1 MKTKVV
7 MYVCFAIAVVS
18 LAQSTQ
24 AQGIN
29 KITGTTA
36 GSGGILRLAPDTQE
50 RLQGGPLPSAGYV
63 DLRSELLNLADTVQQ
78 FVEIAPSGLVNPE
91 ALEEARL
98 QIQQMSAH
106 DMEVIGKGI
115 DPVKLHNRL
124 MGARMALGE
133 YSKALAE
140 SNGAVHGYL
149 VPRTGQGAQPMDTFP
164 VTGGACTS
172 SNGTDVNRIP
182 VSIVLA
188 ADVTWFVADGVR
200 ESAQDGCKQD
210 AVVAGEGGNGST
222 ACIPVDAVWIAAK
235 AVNEGIHFCEDD
247 LTGNVVDAN
256 YARLGFIHDQVTGVD
271 NHLTNVDNH
280 VSGEIAALQAQMVA
294 LLAALS
300 NQVGNV
306 QASVDLANQ
315 RLLKSIAAERQIM
328 KLDLLPN
335 GQRSVVPAILS
346 CTGSDCPNPLSQCDG
361 PDGTCAWNKVG
372 PLP

>member
-1 MKTKVV
+1 MKIKVV
-7 MYVCFAIAVVS
+7 MFACFAIALVT
-18 LAQSTQ
+18 LTPPTQ
-24 AQGIN
+24 AQRIN

-36 GSGGILRLAPDTQE
+36 GGAGVLALGTDMQE
-50 RLQGGPLPSAGYV
+50 RLQGSPLPSAGYV

-78 FVEIAPSGLVNPE
+78 FAEIAPAGLVNSE
-91 ALEEARL
+91 ALQEAKL
-98 QIQQMSAH
+98 LIQQMSAH
-106 DMEVIGKGI
+106 ELEVIGKGV

-124 MGARMALGE
+124 MRARMALGE
-133 YSKALAE
+133 YSKVLAE
-140 SNGAVHGYL
+140 SNGSVHADL
-149 VPRTGQGAQPMDTFP
+149 APRTGQGPLPMDTFP

-182 VSIVLA
+182 VAIVLA
-188 ADVTWFVADGVR
+188 ADVTWFIADGVR
-200 ESAQDGCKQD
+200 EAAQDGCKQE
-210 AVVAGEGGNGST
+210 AVIAGEGGNGST

-256 YARLGFIHDQVTGVD
+256 YARLGFIHDQITGVD

-280 VSGEIAALQAQMVA
+280 VSGEITALQAQMVA

-335 GQRSVVPAILS
+335 GQRSVAPAILS
-346 CTGSDCPNPLSQCDG
+346 CTGSDCPNPLSQC
-361 PDGTCAWNKVG
+361 PDGLCSWNRVG

>member
-1 MKTKVV
+1 MKAKMVV
-7 MYVCFAIAVVS
+7 LICIALALVS

-24 AQGIN
+24 AQSIN
-29 KITGTTA
+29 KITRSTE
-36 GSGGILRLAPDTQE
+36 GSAGILGLAPDTQDNL
-50 RLQGGPLPSAGYV
+50 RGRPLPPAGYV

-78 FVEIAPSGLVNPE
+78 FAEIAPFGLVDSE
-91 ALEEARL
+91 ALKEAKL

-124 MGARMALGE
+124 MRAQMAVGE
-133 YSKALAE
+133 YAKALAQ
-140 SNGAVHGYL
+140 SNTGVHASF
-149 VPRTGQGAQPMDTFP
+149 VPLRPMDAFP

-172 SNGTDVNRIP
+172 SNGNDVTRIP
-182 VSIVLA
+182 VLIVLA
-188 ADVTWFVADGVR
+188 ADVVWFAADSVR
-200 ESAQDGCKQD
+200 ELAQDGCKQV
-210 AVVAGEGGNGST
+210 AVIGGEGADTSV
-222 ACIPVDAVWIAAK
+222 ACIPVDVIWIAAK

-247 LTGNVVDAN
+247 LTGNVGDAN
-256 YARLGFIHDQVTGVD
+256 YARLTFIHDQVTGVD

-280 VSGEIAALQAQMVA
+280 ISGEIAAFQAQMVA

-300 NQVGNV
+300 NQLGNV

-335 GQRSVVPAILS
+335 GQRSVAPAILS
-346 CTGSDCPNPLSQCDG
+346 CTGSDCPNPLSLCDG
-361 PDGTCAWNKVG
+361 PNGTCVWNRVG

>member
-7 MYVCFAIAVVS
+7 MFVCFAIALVS

-29 KITGTTA
+29 KITGATA
-36 GSGGILRLAPDTQE
+36 GSAGILRLAPDMQ
-50 RLQGGPLPSAGYV
+50 QGSPLSPAGYV
-63 DLRSELLNLADTVQQ
+63 DLRSELLNLADAVQQ
-78 FVEIAPSGLVNPE
+78 FVEIAPSGLVNSE
-91 ALEEARL
+91 ALQEARL

-124 MGARMALGE
+124 IRAQMALGE
-133 YSKALAE
+133 YAKVLAE
-140 SNGAVHGYL
+140 SNGGVHVDL
-149 VPRTGQGAQPMDTFP
+149 VPRRGQGPLPMDTFP
-164 VTGGACTS
+164 VTGGVCTS

-182 VSIVLA
+182 VAIVLA

-200 ESAQDGCKQD
+200 EAAQDGCKQE

-222 ACIPVDAVWIAAK
+222 ACIPVDAIWIAAK
-235 AVNEGIHFCEDD
+235 AVNEGIHFCDDD

-300 NQVGNV
+300 SQVGNV

-315 RLLKSIAAERQIM
+315 HLLKSIAAERQIM

-335 GQRSVVPAILS
+335 GQRTVAPAILS
-346 CTGSDCPNPLSQCDG
+346 CTGSDCPNPLSECNG
-361 PDGTCAWNKVG
+361 PGGTCTWNKVG